1 MKTTQTLLTLSTDTL
16 AQFVMAYLECAIW
29 SSIDDDGTPLDL
41 KGYSI
46 YDFDADSVEQAT
58 QDCRAFIAQ
67 VIKYADFDAYTHL
80 REQGGHDFWLT
91 RNGHGA
97 GFWDRPEIYGKFNSS
112 MLTHHAKL
120 LKEAHVFE
128 GFNGKL
134 YIESI

>member
-1 MKTTQTLLTLSTDTL
+1 MTQTQTQSTLNADTL
-16 AQFVMAYLECAIW
+16 AQFVNAYLQCAIW
-29 SSIDDDGTPLDL
+29 SSMDDDGTPLDL

-46 YDFDADSVEQAT
+46 YDFDAGSVEQAT
-58 QDCRAFIAQ
+58 ADCQLFIAQ
-67 VIKYADFDAYTHL
+67 VVKYTDFDAYTHL
-80 REQGGHDFWLT
+80 REQGGHDLWLT
-91 RNGHGA
+91 RNSHGA

-134 YIESI
+134 YIESL